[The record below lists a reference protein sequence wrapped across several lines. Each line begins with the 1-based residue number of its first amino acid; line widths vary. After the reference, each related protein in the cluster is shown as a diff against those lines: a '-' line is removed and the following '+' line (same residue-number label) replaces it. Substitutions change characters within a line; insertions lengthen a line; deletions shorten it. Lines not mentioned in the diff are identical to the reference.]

1 MTHLICV
8 DSAVYQFPSGGGVGP
23 FSLRVAGGELV
34 VLAGATG
41 SGKSTVVRMIAGL
54 VQRHGHGRM
63 TGSVTVCGR
72 DPGALSG
79 GERVR
84 VLGFVG
90 QEVDDCI
97 LAGTCAGEVAFAL
110 ESAGLPADRVGPALA
125 RVGLAGFEDRD
136 PREISGGERQRLILA
151 AALAAEPSVLLLDEP
166 LSQLD
171 PEGARAVVRV
181 LRAVA
186 DEGVAVVLVEHRL
199 GLLACADRVVTMGGR
214 PPDRAVFHVERPA
227 PAPAGDPV
235 VHAARPLLDLRQ
247 VTFLYDGARGVHGV
261 DFLVREGERVAIVGG
276 NGAGKSTLIGLL
288 SERFSP
294 MLGAIL
300 RVGSVIEVPQNADL
314 VLFSRTVAAE
324 LAYAPEEWGAAADPT
339 ILADFGLAGLGTR
352 APQALSRGQRLRLA
366 VASTVAA
373 SPDVLVL
380 DEAGSG
386 QDPASLAGLFEA
398 IRRRS
403 TTTVFSSHDPELVA
417 AIATR
422 VVWLDGGRVVDDQP
436 VAASRWLGLAGQVRV
451 APAAALLPLPLPT
464 SPPPSTAAR
473 VGPEHRG
480 LDARL
485 RILLVGILGVLV
497 VLFEGVVPL
506 SGLACGCLVAALAHP
521 RAVGWRRGLV
531 VASALLAW
539 STALSQGLFWAA
551 WPRTPVVQLG
561 GLTLW
566 KEGALHGLAQ
576 STRFIALGAG
586 GLLLAL
592 STPSD
597 ELITA
602 LRARVGRFS
611 LPFALVIMVA
621 AMVRFVPVVAVEWA
635 QVRRARR
642 ARGRPIWR
650 RSPSAWLAVEVA
662 LLRPVVA
669 RCVRRARMLAESL
682 DTRGFDPASPRGIAR
697 PLIWRTSDS
706 VLLLGALAGLV
717 GVSGCRVLYGLY
729 TADVWY
735 HSRLRPLYAF
745 VRAAF

>member
-8 DSAVYQFPSGGGVGP
+8 DSAGYQFPSGGGVGP

-54 VQRHGHGRM
+54 AQRHGHGRM

-72 DPGALSG
+72 DPAALGG

-110 ESAGLPADRVGPALA
+110 ESAGLPAERVGQALA

-136 PREISGGERQRLILA
+136 PLQISGGERQRLVVA
-151 AALAAEPSVLLLDEP
+151 AALAACPSVLLLDEP

-171 PEGARAVVRV
+171 PAGARAVVRV

-199 GLLACADRVVTMGGR
+199 GLLECADRVVWMGEG
-214 PPDRAVFHVERPA
+214 PPGPAVFHVERSAGVASTVQA
-227 PAPAGDPV
+227 PGPTG
-235 VHAARPLLDLRQ
+235 PLIDLRR
-247 VTFLYDGARGVHGV
+247 VTFLHDGARGVH
-261 DFLVREGERVAIVGG
+261 DIDLAVRDGERLALVGG

-288 SERFSP
+288 YGRISP
-294 MLGAIL
+294 ITGSVTQA
-300 RVGSVIEVPQNADL
+300 GSVIEVPQNADL
-314 VLFSRTVAAE
+314 VLFSRTVAGE
-324 LAYAPEEWGAAADPT
+324 VEYAPGELGSAPDAA
-339 ILADFGLAGLGTR
+339 ILTDFGLAGLEGR
-352 APQALSRGQRLRLA
+352 APQSLSRGQRLRLA
-366 VASTVAA
+366 VAATVAA
-373 SPDVLVL
+373 NPKVLVL

-386 QDPASLAGLFEA
+386 QDAASLSRLFEA
-398 IRRRS
+398 IRLRS

-417 AIATR
+417 AWATR
-422 VVWLDGGRVVDDQP
+422 VVWLDGGRVMEDGP
-436 VAASRWLGLAGQVRV
+436 VETSRWLEAGGLAPGCSTASAPRV
-451 APAAALLPLPLPT
+451 GDDAPALPAVRPGAPL
-464 SPPPSTAAR
+464 R
-473 VGPEHRG
+473 QGV
-480 LDARL
+480 DARL

-497 VLFEGVVPL
+497 VLFDGTLPL
-506 SGLACGCLVAALAHP
+506 GALAGGTLLAALAHP
-521 RAVGWRRGLV
+521 RARGWRRGLL

-551 WPRTPVVQLG
+551 WPRTPLVQLG
-561 GLTLW
+561 GVTLW
-566 KEGALHGLAQ
+566 KEGALHGLGQ

-602 LRARVGRFS
+602 LRARVGRVS
-611 LPFALVIMVA
+611 LPYPLVIMVA
-621 AMVRFVPVVAVEWA
+621 AMVRFVPLVAVEWG
-635 QVRRARR
+635 QVRLARR

-650 RSPSAWLAVEVA
+650 RSPPAWLALEVS

-682 DTRGFDPASPRGIAR
+682 ETRGFDPASPRGIVR
-697 PLIWRTSDS
+697 PLVWRPSDS
-706 VLLLGALAGLV
+706 VLLGAALAGLFAASV
-717 GVSGCRVLYGLY
+717 CRVLYGLY
-729 TADVWY
+729 TADIWY
-735 HSRLRPLYAF
+735 HSDLRPLYAF
-745 VRAAF
+745 VRAVF